1 VIVADEAIARE
12 IGQLREDNRTGLAK
26 IEAGLEKLLPRE
38 VYLARH
44 DALVRRVEVLE
55 REQERAETERTNN
68 RRWFIASVVVPL
80 VSMAVMI
87 ILAVT

>member
-1 VIVADEAIARE
+1 IKT
-12 IGQLREDNRTGLAK
+12 QLGA
-26 IEAGLEKLLPRE
+26 LLPRE
-38 VYLARH
+38 VYSANHEALKHRVKTLE
-44 DALVRRVEVLE
+44 DAEA
-55 REQERAETERTNN
+55 RAETERTNN